1 MNAGGDAADQVVR
14 MTLEGSEVALKISG
28 EAAKNI
34 AIMLIAA
41 LKEEEKTHGKA
52 RLHTMLKSGKELKVF
67 SIRQKDLETFSEQA
81 KNYGVLYC
89 VLKNKDG
96 KDENAIVDVLARADD
111 APKIQRI
118 TEKFHFNTTE
128 RASVISDIEREQRE
142 KQQASRNPAG
152 ALPEKDLSGRDSW
165 KTGRS
170 GSITGR
176 DDKPS
181 VREKLAKY
189 QTEKKRK
196 LQERNRER
204 SGPFGREVSENERSA
219 PKLKSGIGKER

>member
-1 MNAGGDAADQVVR
+1 MNTGGDAADQVVR

-34 AIMLIAA
+34 AIMLVAA

-52 RLHTMLKSGKELKVF
+52 RLGTMLKSGKELKVF

-89 VLKNKDG
+89 VLKSKDG
-96 KDENAIVDVLARADD
+96 KDENAVIDVLARADD

-128 RASVISDIEREQRE
+128 RASVISDIERAQKE
-142 KQQASRNPAG
+142 KQASRNPAG
-152 ALPEKDLSGRDSW
+152 ALPEKDLSGQDSGR
-165 KTGRS
+165 TGRS
-170 GSITGR
+170 GSMTGR

-189 QTEKKRK
+189 QSEKKRK
-196 LQERNRER
+196 VQEKNRER
-204 SGPFGREVSENERSA
+204 SGPFGRAGSEKGRSA
-219 PKLKSGIGKER
+219 PRMTPGIGKER

>member
-34 AIMLIAA
+34 AIMLVAA

-52 RLHTMLKSGKELKVF
+52 RLGTMLKSGKELKVF

-89 VLKNKDG
+89 VLKGVDRT
-96 KDENAIVDVLARADD
+96 DENAIVDVLARADD

-128 RASVISDIEREQRE
+128 RASVINDIERAQKE
-142 KQQASRNPAG
+142 KQAPRNPAG
-152 ALPEKDLSGRDSW
+152 ALPEKDLSGRDSG

-170 GSITGR
+170 GSMTGR

-196 LQERNRER
+196 IQERNRER
-204 SGPFGREVSENERSA
+204 SGPFGREGSEKGRFA

>member
-1 MNAGGDAADQVVR
+1 MNTGGDAADQVVR
-14 MTLEGSEVALKISG
+14 MSLEGSEVALKISG

-34 AIMLIAA
+34 AIMLVTA

-89 VLKNKDG
+89 VLKSKDG
-96 KDENAIVDVLARADD
+96 KDENAVIDVLARADD

-128 RASVISDIEREQRE
+128 RASVINDIERAQKE
-142 KQQASRNPAG
+142 KQQAIRNPAG
-152 ALPEKDLSGRDSW
+152 ALPEKDLSGRDFGR
-165 KTGRS
+165 TDRS
-170 GSITGR
+170 GSMTGR

-181 VREKLAKY
+181 VREKLTKY
-189 QTEKKRK
+189 QAEKKRK
-196 LQERNRER
+196 VQERNRER
-204 SGPFGREVSENERSA
+204 SGPFGREGSEKGRSA
-219 PKLKSGIGKER
+219 SRMKPGIGKER

>member
-128 RASVISDIEREQRE
+128 RASVISDIERGQRE

-152 ALPEKDLSGRDSW
+152 ALPEKDLSGRASG

-170 GSITGR
+170 GSMTGR

-196 LQERNRER
+196 IQERNRER
-204 SGPFGREVSENERSA
+204 SGPFGREGSEKGRFA

>member
-1 MNAGGDAADQVVR
+1 MNTGGDAADQVVR

-52 RLHTMLKSGKELKVF
+52 RLGTMLKSGKELKVF

-96 KDENAIVDVLARADD
+96 KEENAIIDVLARADD

-118 TEKFHFNTTE
+118 TEKYCFNTTE
-128 RASVISDIEREQRE
+128 RASVVSEIERGQKE
-142 KQQASRNPAG
+142 KQQASRNPAS
-152 ALPEKDLSGRDSW
+152 ALPEKDLSGRDSGR
-165 KTGRS
+165 TGRS
-170 GSITGR
+170 GSMTGR

-189 QTEKKRK
+189 QSEKKRK
-196 LQERNRER
+196 VQEKNRER
-204 SGPFGREVSENERSA
+204 SGPFGRAGFEKGRSA
-219 PKLKSGIGKER
+219 PRMTPGIGKER

>member
-1 MNAGGDAADQVVR
+1 MNTGGDAADQVVR
-14 MTLEGSEVALKISG
+14 MSMEGSEVALKISG

-34 AIMLIAA
+34 AIMLVAA

-52 RLHTMLKSGKELKVF
+52 RLGTMLKSGKELKVF

-89 VLKNKDG
+89 VLKSKDG
-96 KDENAIVDVLARADD
+96 KDENAIIDVLARADD

-118 TEKFHFNTTE
+118 TERFHFNTTE
-128 RASVISDIEREQRE
+128 RASVISDIERGQKE
-142 KQQASRNPAG
+142 KQQAIRNPAG
-152 ALPEKDLSGRDSW
+152 ALPEKDLSGRDSG

-189 QTEKKRK
+189 QSEKKRK
-196 LQERNRER
+196 VQERNRER
-204 SGPFGREVSENERSA
+204 SGPFGREGSEKGRPA
-219 PKLKSGIGKER
+219 PRMKSGIGKER